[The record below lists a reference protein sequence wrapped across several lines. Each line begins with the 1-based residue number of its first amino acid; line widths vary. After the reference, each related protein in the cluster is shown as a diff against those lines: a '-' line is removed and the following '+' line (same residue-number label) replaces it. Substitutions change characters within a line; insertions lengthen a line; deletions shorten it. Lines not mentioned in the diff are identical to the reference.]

1 MTAPTAEGVRVEWN
15 SVPAPV
21 RAGIEQICGSPVVSV
36 RSQPG
41 GFSPGVAARLQC
53 ADGSRWFVKAVSSA
67 ANPDS
72 PAMHRREA
80 QVLGSLD
87 AKIASGALPAPR
99 LRGTLDSGPWT
110 ALVMEDV
117 EGRHPG
123 LPWESAD
130 LAAVMSAVDQLA
142 DTLTP
147 SPIETHGVA
156 EYFAADFT
164 GWRTLAAAGD
174 PGPIDA
180 WSRTRLREL
189 ADLEQQ
195 WPRHLAGDTLLH
207 ADIRA
212 DNLLLTSGRGDRDG
226 PADDGERGDRG
237 ECGDRGDDVVFV
249 DWPHACVGA
258 AFADVVFMA
267 PCVTMQGGPP
277 PGELLSMTRAGRDAD
292 EAAVTAAVCAIAGYF
307 TERSLRPAPPGLPTV
322 RAFQAAQGE
331 IARRWLRDLL

>member
-1 MTAPTAEGVRVEWN
+1 MTAPPAEGVRVEWD
-15 SVPAPV
+15 SLPARV
-21 RAGIEQICGSPVVSV
+21 RAGIEQICGSPVVSA

-53 ADGSRWFVKAVSSA
+53 ADGSRWFVKAVSST

-80 QVLGSLD
+80 QVLESLD
-87 AKIASGALPAPR
+87 AVIASGALPAPR
-99 LRGTLDSGPWT
+99 LRGTLDAGPWT
-110 ALVMEDV
+110 ALVMDDV
-117 EGRHPG
+117 EGRHPR
-123 LPWESAD
+123 LPWEPAD
-130 LAAVMSAVDQLA
+130 LAAVMTAVDQLA

-147 SPIETHGVA
+147 SPIETHGVG
-156 EYFAADFT
+156 EYFAADFR

-174 PGPIDA
+174 PGPVDA

-189 ADLEQQ
+189 AELERQ

-226 PADDGERGDRG
+226 RSDRG
-237 ECGDRGDDVVFV
+237 AGLDRDERCDDVVFV

-258 AFADVVFMA
+258 AFADMVFMA

-277 PGELLSMTRAGRDAD
+277 PGELLSMTRAGHGAD
-292 EAAVTAAVCAIAGYF
+292 EAAVAAAVCAIAGYF
-307 TERSLRPAPPGLPTV
+307 TERSLRPSPPGLPTV
-322 RAFQAAQGE
+322 RAFQAAIGE
-331 IARRWLRDLL
+331 VARRWLRELL